1 MDPCQNHNS
10 YIHIKSNG
18 KALTMCKL
26 DWNPVKNAIN
36 LRKHG
41 IDFKFAE
48 RFNWDFAVIR
58 TDNREDY
65 GEHREQAFGFIGE
78 VLHVL
83 TFTERGDVTWVISLR
98 KAEPRERKFYAEE
111 NRRQRHH

>member
-1 MDPCQNHNS
+1 MR
-10 YIHIKSNG
+10 
-18 KALTMCKL
+18 KL
-26 DWNPVKNAIN
+26 DWHPVKNAIN

-41 IDFKFAE
+41 IEFEAAE

-58 TDNREDY
+58 TDTREDY
-65 GEHREQAFGFIGE
+65 GELREQAFGFIGD

-83 TFTERGDVTWVISLR
+83 TFTERDDITWVISLR

-111 NRRQRHH
+111 NRRQRNH